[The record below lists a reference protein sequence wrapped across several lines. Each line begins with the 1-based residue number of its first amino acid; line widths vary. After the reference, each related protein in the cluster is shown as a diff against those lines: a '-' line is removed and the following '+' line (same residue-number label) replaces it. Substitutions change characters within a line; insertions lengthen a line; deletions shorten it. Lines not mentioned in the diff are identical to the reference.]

1 MNLPPS
7 FLTLFFQAR
16 LRGCAFKFSLFNILT
31 YFFPGEIE
39 GVREAEGEGEGRRA
53 VDCTSVLR
61 SVLRKGTFRL
71 SLRFRYIIYI
81 YIYMS

>member
-1 MNLPPS
+1 MAGDESPTFIFNS
-7 FLTLFFQAR
+7 FFQAR
-16 LRGCAFKFSLFNILT
+16 LRGCAFNFSLFNFLT

-39 GVREAEGEGEGRRA
+39 GVREAEGEGEGRTA

-71 SLRFRYIIYI
+71 
-81 YIYMS
+81 

>member
-1 MNLPPS
+1 M
-7 FLTLFFQAR
+7 
-16 LRGCAFKFSLFNILT
+16 FNF
-31 YFFPGEIE
+31 FFPGEIE

-71 SLRFRYIIYI
+71 GLRFIYI
-81 YIYMS
+81 AGAVRVPGHFLFSVTSPCRIQRILS

>member
-1 MNLPPS
+1 MGEGGDWLGDESPTLIFTS
-7 FLTLFFQAR
+7 F
-16 LRGCAFKFSLFNILT
+16 FS
-31 YFFPGEIE
+31 GEIE

-71 SLRFRYIIYI
+71 
-81 YIYMS
+81 